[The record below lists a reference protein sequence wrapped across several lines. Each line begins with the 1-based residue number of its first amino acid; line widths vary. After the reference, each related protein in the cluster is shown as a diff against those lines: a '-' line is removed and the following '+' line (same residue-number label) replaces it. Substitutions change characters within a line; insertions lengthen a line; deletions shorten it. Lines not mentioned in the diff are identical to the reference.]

1 MVYKCKTIIVIR
13 TPSEHPVGNLR
24 ICSISL
30 PKCSQDVARCL
41 CPSCS
46 TVHIL
51 PKLPVAISALGQI
64 LQMHRINP
72 RDAVEKQMCLVFSK
86 NLYAKVYFHKFL
98 QNNKVG

>member
-13 TPSEHPVGNLR
+13 THSEHPVGNLR

-30 PKCSQDVARCL
+30 PKCSQEMLLDVCVPAAA
-41 CPSCS
+41 
-46 TVHIL
+46 VHIL

-64 LQMHRINP
+64 LQMHRIYP